1 MNTEDFLAAMDA
13 GRPATGGSDLAQ
25 TMDDLADEAIRECMT
40 LNTRYTTPAERVEIM
55 SRITGRP
62 VPASFRIF
70 PPFTTDCGK
79 NIRLG
84 ERVFINSGCRF
95 QDQGG
100 ITIGDD
106 ALVGHNTVIA
116 TLNHDL
122 DPESRATT
130 VPGPVVIGN
139 SVWIGANATILPGV
153 TIGDGAVV
161 AAGAVVTGDVAP
173 RTVVGGIPARL
184 IRELDAAQT
193 RLEAGPQAVS

>member
-1 MNTEDFLAAMDA
+1 METDEFVERMNAGEPAA
-13 GRPATGGSDLAQ
+13 PGSDLAHA
-25 TMDDLADEAIRECMT
+25 MNDLAEEAIRLCME
-40 LNTRYTTPAERVEIM
+40 LNTRYTTPEERVEIM
-55 SRITGRP
+55 SRITGRD

-70 PPFTTDCGK
+70 PPFTTDCGT

-84 ERVFINSGCRF
+84 ERVFVNSGCRF

-106 ALVGHNTVIA
+106 ALIGHNTVIA

-122 DPESRATT
+122 DPATRATT
-130 VPGPVVIGN
+130 VPKPVVIGD

-161 AAGAVVTGDVAP
+161 AAGAVVTADVAA
-173 RTVVGGIPARL
+173 RTIVAGVPARR
-184 IRELDAAQT
+184 IRTLD
-193 RLEAGPQAVS
+193 S